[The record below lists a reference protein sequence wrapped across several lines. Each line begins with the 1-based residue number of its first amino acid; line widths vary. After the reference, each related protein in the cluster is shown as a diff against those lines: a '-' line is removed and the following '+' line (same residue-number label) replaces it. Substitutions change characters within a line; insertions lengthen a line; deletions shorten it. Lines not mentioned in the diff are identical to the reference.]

1 MSKKQVR
8 QMIEELTAKLCA
20 REFLAASNLS
30 RESVLMLMNREY
42 WEGQLGR
49 IFPIKRR
56 IQCRE
61 IYEICREPMSLI
73 GREPRDGWMKFTYQ
87 YVCHILY
94 PDEEFSRQAEPYAA
108 GALFYLA
115 VLQFIFDKERE
126 VLPFEPMVDFAF
138 LSEEEAL
145 SYESYTEYKKFKN
158 AFYKEYIYEM
168 MRLNAEVTPFR
179 TLEHIAGVH
188 YVAMTVARG
197 LYEAGV
203 PIDLTLTS
211 GAAAGHDLGKFGCK
225 PNERVPYLHY
235 YYTNQW
241 FNRHRM
247 EYTGH
252 IAANHSTWDLEPENL
267 SVESLVLIYADF
279 RVKQSRGEDGREIT
293 YISSLDEAFEIILS
307 KLDNVDE
314 AKLNRYRFVY
324 ARLHDFETYMRSL
337 GVDVNLDKK
346 PVKTPPMPDISLRNT
361 EQIVD
366 SLIFMGVEHNI
377 DVMHRM
383 GAERQFGNLLEA
395 ARSEKNWKNVRAY
408 LNIFQE
414 YFPYTNDIQKEQ
426 TLYFLYELLMH
437 KEGDIRT
444 QAARLI
450 GNVIAQFNAGY
461 RKERPADM
469 PDIADQK
476 AIELWKTF
484 LSMIIC
490 PDHKLTVQHKR
501 RIGYNLKQVLSS
513 MVEHAASADIEGFLQ
528 EFLRWY
534 EAPEKRESG
543 EAFVLLDALHNMPF
557 ERCSRENMEWMAEF
571 ACYYAVPRENSFEGL
586 IIAAWRAFKLITA
599 EVRDELFCETI
610 AEIVEHEAIAEDDIS
625 RTFLQY
631 RILSNLGRN
640 VSRQEEALYGRDVVS
655 DIFLDNLKMA
665 TPWVLKAVNIKL
677 LVDQVDHGKKEHILH
692 IAAHLSN
699 LIKVSEYVVVRHDA
713 GRALLRLAPLLTADQ
728 RNEIV
733 VELLKGLEVGE
744 YEFSKYIPEYL
755 GQLALWLPPEQ
766 LEEVLTYLR
775 GLMANANDRVVSVAL
790 DTVGVLTEYYPRYKE
805 RFAEDEGTARERLGR
820 LLGMVLGGL
829 ANHRETVRQEA
840 LLVTGQYMFGSRRLN
855 DHEKMEIF
863 ALTHKKL
870 LFLINEN
877 KGGELTAF
885 YRAAALSN
893 ICRFI
898 TAYRLTI
905 GQMEIEERKKVA
917 FFPGTFD
924 PFTLSH
930 KGIVREIRDLGYEV
944 YLAVDEFSW
953 SKKTQPHLI
962 RRQIVNMS
970 VADEFHVNLF
980 PDDIPVNIA
989 NPSDL
994 KRLKE
999 VFAGRTV
1006 YVVVGSDVIANASSY
1021 RKPPEKNSIHS
1032 MNHIAFRRVGD
1043 RRSDNKYNREMMSLI
1058 TGELIELE
1066 LPEYLEDIS
1075 STKIRENIDL
1085 NRDISNLIDPVVQE
1099 YIYFNGLYLREPEY
1113 KPILRARAIGFE
1125 EKEKLSEEDEAA
1137 ALEYI
1142 FSDEADG
1149 RGLLKRLQESDGTFL
1164 LLRNTVEDNRL
1175 TGLLKM
1181 RSVMPEE
1188 LFKVLGS
1195 VSMADMVRRHTLG
1208 SILLITGIYAEPD
1221 SAIYDPEQLLLTE
1234 ALAKALEQHCS
1245 YAMFLPEEE
1254 PGEASQGAVIRQGF
1268 AEAENFEGKRRLWL
1282 VDMHA
1287 PLVLVQN
1294 LETTLKEPFSSS
1306 PRILRA
1312 IHKAHRELQA
1322 AMTRLYPGQLVL
1334 SLSASVIYHRLVD
1347 KITQINQVPG
1357 EPTTPRVLGNDMC
1370 VPFGKI
1376 LRGKVVPNTVTKTI
1390 HTDKVYE
1397 PDLDS
1402 YRIEA
1407 FPYYSPLRSQ
1417 VRTIKSFGRPVIL
1430 VDDLLH
1436 KGGRFDALEPYLREE
1451 GVEVKKVL
1459 LGMISG
1465 YGRDAMATRG
1475 FEADSIYSIPNL
1487 KFWFVESTLYPFI
1500 GGDTVRRDTM
1510 KVAGLM
1516 PSVNIV
1522 LPYMVPPL
1530 KGCSEESLF
1539 ELSACCVRNSRD
1551 ILLALE
1557 SEYRALFGRN
1567 LTLSRLSEA
1576 VILPLCPDKGDCI
1589 NYDPNLAASVY
1600 LDNDLEMLHR
1610 ISQLK
1615 NL

>member
-346 PVKTPPMPDISLRNT
+346 PVKTPSMPDISLRNT

-476 AIELWKTF
+476 AMELWKTF

-534 EAPEKRESG
+534 EAPEKRESR

-557 ERCSRENMEWMAEF
+557 ERCSRENMERMAEF

-599 EVRDELFCETI
+599 EVRDEPFCETI

-805 RFAEDEGTARERLGR
+805 RFAEDEETARERLGR

>member
-476 AIELWKTF
+476 AMELWKTF

-557 ERCSRENMEWMAEF
+557 ERCSRENMERMAEF

-599 EVRDELFCETI
+599 EVRDEPFCETI

>member
-73 GREPRDGWMKFTYQ
+73 GREPRDGWMRFTYQ

-476 AIELWKTF
+476 AMELWKTF

-557 ERCSRENMEWMAEF
+557 ERCSRENMERMAEF

-599 EVRDELFCETI
+599 EVRDEPFCETI

-640 VSRQEEALYGRDVVS
+640 VSSQEEVLYGRDVVS

>member
-476 AIELWKTF
+476 AMELWKTF

-543 EAFVLLDALHNMPF
+543 EVFVLLDALHNMPF
-557 ERCSRENMEWMAEF
+557 ERCSRENMERMAEF

-599 EVRDELFCETI
+599 EVRDEPFCETI

>member
-158 AFYKEYIYEM
+158 AFYKEYIYGM

-476 AIELWKTF
+476 AMELWKTF

-557 ERCSRENMEWMAEF
+557 ERCSRENMERMAEF

-599 EVRDELFCETI
+599 EVRDEPFCETI

>member
-476 AIELWKTF
+476 AMELWKTF

-557 ERCSRENMEWMAEF
+557 ERCSRENMERMAEF

-599 EVRDELFCETI
+599 EVRDEPFCETI

-1254 PGEASQGAVIRQGF
+1254 PGEAFQGAVIRQGF

-1397 PDLDS
+1397 PDLDG

>member
-8 QMIEELTAKLCA
+8 QIIEELTAKLCA
-20 REFLAASNLS
+20 REFLAESNLS
-30 RESVLMLMNREY
+30 RESVQMLMNREY

-61 IYEICREPMSLI
+61 VFEICREPMSLI
-73 GREPRDGWMKFTYQ
+73 GREPQDGWMKFTYQ

-108 GALFYLA
+108 GSLFYLA

-126 VLPFEPMVDFAF
+126 VLPFESMVDFAF
-138 LSEEEAL
+138 LSEQEAL

-168 MRLNAEVTPFR
+168 MRLNGEVTPFR

-241 FNRHRM
+241 FNRHHM

-314 AKLNRYRFVY
+314 VKLNRYRFVY
-324 ARLHDFETYMRSL
+324 ARLHDFEAYMRSL

-346 PVKTPPMPDISLRNT
+346 PAKTPPMPDISLRNT

-476 AIELWKTF
+476 AMELWKTF

-513 MVEHAASADIEGFLQ
+513 MVEHAAAADIEGFLQ

-534 EAPEKRESG
+534 YCPEKRESG

-557 ERCSRENMEWMAEF
+557 NRCSREDMERMTEF
-571 ACYYAVPRENSFEGL
+571 ACYYAMPRQNSFEGL
-586 IIAAWRAFKLITA
+586 MIAAWRAFKLITA
-599 EVRDELFCETI
+599 EVKDAPFCDKI
-610 AEIVEHEAIAEDDIS
+610 AEIVENEKIDEDDIS
-625 RTFLQY
+625 RIFLQY
-631 RILSNLGRN
+631 RILSNLGRD
-640 VSRQEEALYGRDVVS
+640 VSRQEAVLYGRDVVS

-677 LVDQVDHGKKEHILH
+677 LVDQVDHGKKENILH

-713 GRALLRLAPLLTADQ
+713 GRALLRLAPLLTPDQ
-728 RNEIV
+728 RNEIA

-790 DTVGVLTEYYPRYKE
+790 DTVGILTEYYPRYKE
-805 RFAEDEGTARERLGR
+805 RFEENEETSKERLGR

-877 KGGELTAF
+877 RGGELTAF
-885 YRAAALSN
+885 YRAEALSN

-905 GQMEIEERKKVA
+905 GQMEIEERKKIA

-930 KGIVREIRDLGYEV
+930 KGIVREIRDMGYEV

-1021 RKPPEKNSIHS
+1021 RKPPEKHSIHS

-1043 RRSDNKYNREMMSLI
+1043 RRSDNKYNREMMEMI

-1113 KPILRARAIGFE
+1113 KPILRAKAIGFE
-1125 EKEKLSEEDEAA
+1125 ETEKLSGEDERA
-1137 ALEYI
+1137 ALDWM
-1142 FSDEADG
+1142 FSEKADG
-1149 RGLLKRLQESDGTFL
+1149 RRLLERLQNTEGTFL
-1164 LLRNTVEDNRL
+1164 LLRNTVEKNRL
-1175 TGLLKM
+1175 IGFLKM

-1234 ALAKALEQHCS
+1234 ALAKALEEHCS
-1245 YAMFLPEEE
+1245 YAMFLPEED
-1254 PGEASQGAVIRQGF
+1254 PGEASLGAVIRQGF

-1306 PRILRA
+1306 PRILKA
-1312 IHKAHRELQA
+1312 IHKAHRELQTA
-1322 AMTRLYPGQLVL
+1322 ITKLYPGELVL

-1516 PSVNIV
+1516 PSVNMV

>member
-1 MSKKQVR
+1 MSKKQVS

-73 GREPRDGWMKFTYQ
+73 GREPRDGWMRFTYQ

-476 AIELWKTF
+476 AMELWKTF

-557 ERCSRENMEWMAEF
+557 ERCSRENMERMAEF

-599 EVRDELFCETI
+599 EVRDEPFCETI

-805 RFAEDEGTARERLGR
+805 RFAEDEETARERLGR

>member
-73 GREPRDGWMKFTYQ
+73 GREPRDGWMRFTYQ

-476 AIELWKTF
+476 AMELWKTF

-557 ERCSRENMEWMAEF
+557 ERCSRENMERMAEF

-599 EVRDELFCETI
+599 EVRDEPFCETI

-805 RFAEDEGTARERLGR
+805 RFAEDEETARERLGR

-1451 GVEVKKVL
+1451 GVDVKKVL

>member
-168 MRLNAEVTPFR
+168 MRLNAEVTPFK

-211 GAAAGHDLGKFGCK
+211 AAAAGHDLGKFGCK

-476 AIELWKTF
+476 AMELWKTF

-557 ERCSRENMEWMAEF
+557 ERCSRENMERMAEF

-599 EVRDELFCETI
+599 EVRDEPFCETI

-1268 AEAENFEGKRRLWL
+1268 AEAENFEGKRSLWL

>member
-1 MSKKQVR
+1 
-8 QMIEELTAKLCA
+8 MIEELTAKLCA

-476 AIELWKTF
+476 AMELWKTF

-557 ERCSRENMEWMAEF
+557 ERCSRENMERMAEF

-599 EVRDELFCETI
+599 EVRDEPFCETI

-1397 PDLDS
+1397 PDLDG

>member
-211 GAAAGHDLGKFGCK
+211 AAAAGHDLGKFGCK

-476 AIELWKTF
+476 AMELWKTF

-557 ERCSRENMEWMAEF
+557 ERCSRENMERMAEF

-599 EVRDELFCETI
+599 EVRDEPFCETI

-1125 EKEKLSEEDEAA
+1125 EKEKLSEGDEAA

>member
-73 GREPRDGWMKFTYQ
+73 GREPRDGWMRFTYQ

-307 KLDNVDE
+307 KLENVDE

-476 AIELWKTF
+476 AMELWKTF

-557 ERCSRENMEWMAEF
+557 ERCSRENMERMAEF

-599 EVRDELFCETI
+599 EVRDEPFCETI

-805 RFAEDEGTARERLGR
+805 RFAEDEETARERLGR

>member
-73 GREPRDGWMKFTYQ
+73 GREPRDGWMRFTYQ

-346 PVKTPPMPDISLRNT
+346 PVKTPPMSDISLRNT

-476 AIELWKTF
+476 AMELWKTF

-557 ERCSRENMEWMAEF
+557 ERCSRENMERMAEF

-599 EVRDELFCETI
+599 EVRDEPFCETI

-755 GQLALWLPPEQ
+755 GQRALWLPPEQ

-805 RFAEDEGTARERLGR
+805 RFAEDEETARERLGR

>member
-73 GREPRDGWMKFTYQ
+73 GREPRDGWMRFTYQ

-476 AIELWKTF
+476 AMELWKTF

-557 ERCSRENMEWMAEF
+557 ERCSRENMERMAEF

-599 EVRDELFCETI
+599 EVRDEPFCETI

-805 RFAEDEGTARERLGR
+805 RFAEDEETARERLGR

-898 TAYRLTI
+898 TDYRLTI

>member
-73 GREPRDGWMKFTYQ
+73 GREPRDGWMRFTYQ

-476 AIELWKTF
+476 AMELWKTF

-557 ERCSRENMEWMAEF
+557 ERCSRENMERMAEF

-599 EVRDELFCETI
+599 EVRDEPFCETI

-1397 PDLDS
+1397 PDLDG

>member
-73 GREPRDGWMKFTYQ
+73 GREPRDGWMRFTYQ

-377 DVMHRM
+377 DVMHRI

-476 AIELWKTF
+476 AMELWKTF

-557 ERCSRENMEWMAEF
+557 ERCSRENMERMAEF

-599 EVRDELFCETI
+599 EVRDEPFCETI

-640 VSRQEEALYGRDVVS
+640 VSRQEEVLYGRDVVS